1 MYQSSKPAKLAEEV
15 ENGDKAP
22 AEAVAEAG
30 ADGAPTAGDAPAGGK
45 TEPTISLGGVELEF
59 DESQLSDGDFD
70 TDDEEDDDGPLLS
83 LHPNFNCLLLVL
95 RDPGVMKFVK
105 YLSNAAEGSR
115 FDVSAEYEVGQLE
128 EDDEA

>member
-1 MYQSSKPAKLAEEV
+1 M
-15 ENGDKAP
+15 
-22 AEAVAEAG
+22 
-30 ADGAPTAGDAPAGGK
+30 
-45 TEPTISLGGVELEF
+45 GGVELEF

-70 TDDEEDDDGPLLS
+70 TDDEEDDGPLLS

-105 YLSNAAEGSR
+105 YLGNAAEGSR

-128 EDDEA
+128 EEGEEGEEGDAE